1 MPLLSHPLTKEALEK
16 NFKTDNMNDLISGAE
31 ILIRS
36 LLDQGVRDV
45 FGYPG
50 GTIMPV
56 YDCLYDFTDSLHH
69 YLARH
74 EQGAIHAAEG
84 FARVTGKT
92 GVVIATSG
100 PGAMNLLTGLND
112 ALIDSTP
119 IVAITGQVAT
129 SFLGKDAFQESDIVS
144 VTLPV
149 TKWTIQVRRPEDIAP
164 AIAKAFYIANSGRP
178 GPVVVDLTKDAQIM
192 KAQYIPATCSYIRS
206 YHPYPE
212 IKDSVILEAAEMI
225 NKAERPLILAGHG
238 ISIAQAENLLAQ
250 FAEKANIPVG
260 CTMLGLSSIPSDHP
274 LYKGMLGMHGNIGPN
289 INTNKA
295 DVIIALGMRFD
306 DRVTGDVK
314 KYAPG
319 AKIIHVD
326 IDASEFNKCIKSDV
340 HIHGCVK
347 EALSKLIPFINEN
360 SHKDWLDSFDVHRQV
375 ELKRVVDREIN
386 ASTPDGKML
395 MGEVVAKVSDAFNHD
410 AILVTDVG
418 QNQMFGVKYFRFK
431 SPRSIVTSGGL
442 GTMGF
447 GLPSAIGAKIG
458 VPERDVIL
466 FAGDGGLQMT
476 LEELGMIMEYNVGV
490 KIVLLNNNFLG
501 NVRQWQHLFFNGR
514 FCATPMINPDFKM
527 IAGAYGIKAEDV
539 SSRDELDRAVK
550 RMKESDGPYLL
561 NVNIEPTDMVFPMT
575 PPGSGVDEILLAENE
590 YYIH

>member
-1 MPLLSHPLTKEALEK
+1 MS
-16 NFKTDNMNDLISGAE
+16 NLISGAE
-31 ILIRS
+31 ILMRS
-36 LLDQGVRDV
+36 LIDQGAKNI

-56 YDCLYDFTDSLHH
+56 YDKLYDYSDRLTH

-84 FARVTGKT
+84 FARVTGET
-92 GVVIATSG
+92 GVVFATSG

-119 IVAITGQVAT
+119 LVAVTGQVAT
-129 SFLGKDAFQESDIVS
+129 PFLGKDAFQESDIVS

-149 TKWTIQVRRPEDIAP
+149 TKWTIQVRKPEDIAP

-178 GPVVVDLTKDAQIM
+178 GPVVVDLTKDAQTALAEY
-192 KAQYIPATCSYIRS
+192 KPEKCEYIRS
-206 YHPYPE
+206 YQPNPD
-212 IKDSVILEAAEMI
+212 IKDSVILEAAELI
-225 NKAERPLILAGHG
+225 NNSKRPLILAGHG
-238 ISIAQAENLLAQ
+238 IAIAKAEDLLLNL
-250 FAEKANIPVG
+250 AEKAQIPVG
-260 CTMLGLSSIPSDHP
+260 CTMLGLSSIPSSHP

-314 KYAPG
+314 KYAPD

-326 IDASEFNKCIKSDV
+326 IDASEFDKCVKSDIHV
-340 HIHGCVK
+340 HGCVNQ
-347 EALSKLIPFINEN
+347 ALKKLIPFINEAN
-360 SHKDWLDSFDVHRQV
+360 HQEWLDSFKQHEEAERT
-375 ELKRVVDREIN
+375 RVMDREIN

-395 MGEVVAKVSDAFNHD
+395 MGEVITKVSKAFGDD
-410 AILVTDVG
+410 AILITDVG
-418 QNQMFGVKYFRFK
+418 QNQMFAVKYFGFK
-431 SPRSIVTSGGL
+431 SPRCIVTSGGL

-447 GLPSAIGAKIG
+447 GLPASIGAKIG
-458 VPERDVIL
+458 EPDRNVVL
-466 FAGDGGLQMT
+466 FVGDGGFQMT
-476 LEELGMIMEYNVGV
+476 IEELGMIMEYNLGV

-514 FCATPMINPDFKM
+514 FSATPMLNPDFRM
-527 IAGAYGIKAEDV
+527 IADAYGLPAEDV
-539 SSRDELDRAVK
+539 SSRDELDGAIK
-550 RMKESDGPYLL
+550 RMAEHTGAYII

-575 PPGSGVDEILLAENE
+575 PPGSGVDEIMLSENE
-590 YYIH
+590 YYKPEN

>member
-1 MPLLSHPLTKEALEK
+1 MS
-16 NFKTDNMNDLISGAE
+16 NLISGAE
-31 ILIRS
+31 ILMRS
-36 LLDQGVRDV
+36 LIDQGAKNI

-56 YDCLYDFTDSLHH
+56 YDKLYDYSDRLTH

-84 FARVTGKT
+84 FARVTGET
-92 GVVIATSG
+92 GVVFATSG

-119 IVAITGQVAT
+119 LVAVTGQVAT
-129 SFLGKDAFQESDIVS
+129 PFLGKDAFQESDIVS

-149 TKWTIQVRRPEDIAP
+149 TKWTIQVRKPEDIAP

-178 GPVVVDLTKDAQIM
+178 GPVVVDLTKDAQTALAEY
-192 KAQYIPATCSYIRS
+192 KPEKCEYIRS
-206 YHPYPE
+206 YQPNPD
-212 IKDSVILEAAEMI
+212 IKDSVILEAAELI
-225 NKAERPLILAGHG
+225 NNSKRPLILAGHG
-238 ISIAQAENLLAQ
+238 IAIAKAEDLLLDL
-250 FAEKANIPVG
+250 AEKAQIPVG
-260 CTMLGLSSIPSDHP
+260 CTMLGLSSIPSSHP

-314 KYAPG
+314 KYAPD

-326 IDASEFNKCIKSDV
+326 IDASEFDKCVKSDIHV
-340 HIHGCVK
+340 HGCVNQ
-347 EALSKLIPFINEN
+347 ALKKLIPFINEAN
-360 SHKDWLDSFDVHRQV
+360 HLEWLDSFKQHEEV
-375 ELKRVVDREIN
+375 EHTRVMDREIN

-395 MGEVVAKVSDAFNHD
+395 MGEVITKVSKAFGDD
-410 AILVTDVG
+410 AILITDVG
-418 QNQMFGVKYFRFK
+418 QNQMFAVKYFGFK

-447 GLPSAIGAKIG
+447 GLPASIGAKIG
-458 VPERDVIL
+458 EPDRNVVL
-466 FAGDGGLQMT
+466 FVGDGGFQMT
-476 LEELGMIMEYNVGV
+476 IEELGMIMEYNLGV

-514 FCATPMINPDFKM
+514 FSATPMLNPDFRM
-527 IAGAYGIKAEDV
+527 IADAYGLPAEDV
-539 SSRDELDRAVK
+539 SSRDELDGAIK
-550 RMKESDGPYLL
+550 RMAEHTGAYII

-575 PPGSGVDEILLAENE
+575 PPGSGVDEIMLSENE
-590 YYIH
+590 YYKPEN

>member
-1 MPLLSHPLTKEALEK
+1 MS
-16 NFKTDNMNDLISGAE
+16 NLISGAE
-31 ILIRS
+31 ILMRS
-36 LLDQGVRDV
+36 LIDQGAKNI

-56 YDCLYDFTDSLHH
+56 YDKLYDYSDRLTH

-84 FARVTGKT
+84 FARVTGET
-92 GVVIATSG
+92 GVVFATSG

-119 IVAITGQVAT
+119 LVAVTGQVAT
-129 SFLGKDAFQESDIVS
+129 PFLGKDAFQESDIVS

-149 TKWTIQVRRPEDIAP
+149 TKWTIQVRKPEDIAP

-178 GPVVVDLTKDAQIM
+178 GPVVVDLTKDAQTALAEY
-192 KAQYIPATCSYIRS
+192 KPEKCEYIRS
-206 YHPYPE
+206 YQPNPD
-212 IKDSVILEAAEMI
+212 IKDSVILEAAELI
-225 NKAERPLILAGHG
+225 NNSKRPLILAGHG
-238 ISIAQAENLLAQ
+238 IAIAKAEDLLLNL
-250 FAEKANIPVG
+250 AEKAQIPVG
-260 CTMLGLSSIPSDHP
+260 CTMLGLSSIPSSHP

-314 KYAPG
+314 KYAPD

-326 IDASEFNKCIKSDV
+326 IDASEFDKCVKSDIHV
-340 HIHGCVK
+340 HGCVNQ
-347 EALSKLIPFINEN
+347 ALKKLIPFINEAN
-360 SHKDWLDSFDVHRQV
+360 HQEWLDSFKQH
-375 ELKRVVDREIN
+375 EEAEHTRVMDREIN

-395 MGEVVAKVSDAFNHD
+395 MGEVITKVSKAFGDD
-410 AILVTDVG
+410 AILITDVG
-418 QNQMFGVKYFRFK
+418 QNQMFAVKYFGFK

-447 GLPSAIGAKIG
+447 GLPASIGAKIG
-458 VPERDVIL
+458 EPDRNVVL
-466 FAGDGGLQMT
+466 FVGDGGFQMT
-476 LEELGMIMEYNVGV
+476 IEELGMIMEYNLGV

-514 FCATPMINPDFKM
+514 FSATPMLNPDFRM
-527 IAGAYGIKAEDV
+527 IADAYGIPAEDV
-539 SSRDELDRAVK
+539 SSRDELDGAIK
-550 RMKESDGPYLL
+550 RMAEHTGAYII

-575 PPGSGVDEILLAENE
+575 PPGSGVDEIMLSENE
-590 YYIH
+590 YYKPEN

>member
-1 MPLLSHPLTKEALEK
+1 MS
-16 NFKTDNMNDLISGAE
+16 NLISGAE
-31 ILIRS
+31 ILMRS
-36 LLDQGVRDV
+36 LIDQGAKNI

-56 YDCLYDFTDSLHH
+56 YDKLYDYSDRLTH

-84 FARVTGKT
+84 FARVTGET
-92 GVVIATSG
+92 GVVFATSG

-119 IVAITGQVAT
+119 LVAVTGQVAT
-129 SFLGKDAFQESDIVS
+129 PFLGKDAFQESDIVS

-149 TKWTIQVRRPEDIAP
+149 TKWTIQVRKPEDIAP

-178 GPVVVDLTKDAQIM
+178 GPVVVDLTKDAQTALAEY
-192 KAQYIPATCSYIRS
+192 KPEKCEYIRS
-206 YHPYPE
+206 YQPNPD
-212 IKDSVILEAAEMI
+212 IKDSVILEAAELI
-225 NKAERPLILAGHG
+225 NNSKRPLILAGHG
-238 ISIAQAENLLAQ
+238 IAIAKAEDLLLDL
-250 FAEKANIPVG
+250 AEKAQIPVG
-260 CTMLGLSSIPSDHP
+260 CTMLGLSSIPSSHP

-314 KYAPG
+314 KYAPD

-326 IDASEFNKCIKSDV
+326 IDASEFDKCVKSDIHV
-340 HIHGCVK
+340 HGCVSQ
-347 EALSKLIPFINEN
+347 ALRKLIPFINEAN
-360 SHKDWLDSFDVHRQV
+360 HQEWLDSFKQHEEAERT
-375 ELKRVVDREIN
+375 RVMDREIN

-395 MGEVVAKVSDAFNHD
+395 MGEVITKVSKAFGDD
-410 AILVTDVG
+410 AILITDVG
-418 QNQMFGVKYFRFK
+418 QNQMFAVKYFGFK

-447 GLPSAIGAKIG
+447 GLPASIGAKIG
-458 VPERDVIL
+458 EPDRNVVL
-466 FAGDGGLQMT
+466 FVGDGGFQMT
-476 LEELGMIMEYNVGV
+476 IEELGMIMEYNLGV

-514 FCATPMINPDFKM
+514 FSATPMLNPDFRM
-527 IAGAYGIKAEDV
+527 IADAYGLPAEDV
-539 SSRDELDRAVK
+539 SSRDELDGAIK
-550 RMKESDGPYLL
+550 RMAEHTGAYII

-575 PPGSGVDEILLAENE
+575 PPGSGVDEIMLSENE
-590 YYIH
+590 YYKPEN

>member
-1 MPLLSHPLTKEALEK
+1 MS
-16 NFKTDNMNDLISGAE
+16 NLISGAE
-31 ILIRS
+31 ILMRS
-36 LLDQGVRDV
+36 LIDQGAKNI

-56 YDCLYDFTDSLHH
+56 YDKLYDYSDRLTH

-84 FARVTGKT
+84 FARVTGET
-92 GVVIATSG
+92 GVVFATSG

-119 IVAITGQVAT
+119 LVAVTGQVAT
-129 SFLGKDAFQESDIVS
+129 PFLGKDAFQESDIVS

-149 TKWTIQVRRPEDIAP
+149 TKWTIQVRKPEDIAP

-178 GPVVVDLTKDAQIM
+178 GPVVVDLTKDAQTALAEY
-192 KAQYIPATCSYIRS
+192 KPEKCEYIRS
-206 YHPYPE
+206 YQPNPD
-212 IKDSVILEAAEMI
+212 IKDSVILEAAELI
-225 NKAERPLILAGHG
+225 NNSKRPLILAGHG
-238 ISIAQAENLLAQ
+238 IAIAKAENLLLDL
-250 FAEKANIPVG
+250 AEKAQIPVG
-260 CTMLGLSSIPSDHP
+260 CTMLGLSSIPSSHP

-314 KYAPG
+314 KYAPD

-326 IDASEFNKCIKSDV
+326 IDASEFDKCVKSDIHV
-340 HIHGCVK
+340 HGCVNQ
-347 EALSKLIPFINEN
+347 ALKKLIPFINEAN
-360 SHKDWLDSFDVHRQV
+360 HQEWLDSFKQHEEAERT
-375 ELKRVVDREIN
+375 RVMDREIN

-395 MGEVVAKVSDAFNHD
+395 MGEVITKVSKAFGDD
-410 AILVTDVG
+410 AILITDVG
-418 QNQMFGVKYFRFK
+418 QNQMFAVKYFGFK

-447 GLPSAIGAKIG
+447 GLPASIGAKIG
-458 VPERDVIL
+458 EPDRNVVL
-466 FAGDGGLQMT
+466 FVGDGGFQMT
-476 LEELGMIMEYNVGV
+476 IEELGMIMEYNLGV

-514 FCATPMINPDFKM
+514 FSATPMLNPDFRM
-527 IAGAYGIKAEDV
+527 IADAYGLPAEDV
-539 SSRDELDRAVK
+539 SSRDELDGAIK
-550 RMKESDGPYLL
+550 RMVEHTGAYII

-575 PPGSGVDEILLAENE
+575 PPGSGVDEIMLSENE
-590 YYIH
+590 YYKPEN

>member
-1 MPLLSHPLTKEALEK
+1 MS
-16 NFKTDNMNDLISGAE
+16 NLISGAE
-31 ILIRS
+31 ILMRS
-36 LLDQGVRDV
+36 LIDQGAKNI

-56 YDCLYDFTDSLHH
+56 YDKLYDYADRLTH

-84 FARVTGKT
+84 FARVTGET
-92 GVVIATSG
+92 GVVFATSG

-119 IVAITGQVAT
+119 LVAVTGQVAT

-149 TKWTIQVRRPEDIAP
+149 TKWTIQVRKPEDIAP

-178 GPVVVDLTKDAQIM
+178 GPVVVDLTKDAQTALAEY
-192 KAQYIPATCSYIRS
+192 KPEKCEYIRS
-206 YHPYPE
+206 YQPNPD
-212 IKDSVILEAAEMI
+212 IKDSVILEAAELI
-225 NKAERPLILAGHG
+225 NNSKRPLILAGHG
-238 ISIAQAENLLAQ
+238 IAIAKAEDLLLDL
-250 FAEKANIPVG
+250 AEKAQIPVG
-260 CTMLGLSSIPSDHP
+260 CTMLGLSSIPSSHP

-314 KYAPG
+314 KYAPE

-326 IDASEFNKCIKSDV
+326 IDASEFDKCVKSDIHV
-340 HIHGCVK
+340 HGCVNQ
-347 EALSKLIPFINEN
+347 ALKKLIPFINEAN
-360 SHKDWLDSFDVHRQV
+360 HQEWLDSFKQHEEAERT
-375 ELKRVVDREIN
+375 RVMDREIN

-395 MGEVVAKVSDAFNHD
+395 MGEVITKVSKAFGDD
-410 AILVTDVG
+410 AILITDVG
-418 QNQMFGVKYFRFK
+418 QNQMFAVKYFGFK

-447 GLPSAIGAKIG
+447 GLPASIGAKIG
-458 VPERDVIL
+458 EPDRNVVL
-466 FAGDGGLQMT
+466 FVGDGGFQMT
-476 LEELGMIMEYNVGV
+476 IEELGMIMEYNLGV

-514 FCATPMINPDFKM
+514 FSATPMLNPDFRM
-527 IAGAYGIKAEDV
+527 IADAYGLPAEDV
-539 SSRDELDRAVK
+539 SSRDELDGAIK
-550 RMKESDGPYLL
+550 RMAEHTGAYII

-575 PPGSGVDEILLAENE
+575 PPGSGVDEIMLSENE
-590 YYIH
+590 YYKPEN